1 MEVLQ
6 NFLETS
12 QFPILTAFILGLMT
26 AISPCPLA
34 TNITAIGFIS
44 KDIVSQR
51 KVFINGLVYTLGRA
65 ISYTGI
71 GLLFFFGASQFE
83 FAGFFQE
90 WGEKLL
96 GPLLII
102 IGLFML
108 GVLKIKIPGIG
119 GSLTEVM
126 EKKSN
131 SGFWGVLLLG
141 VVFALAFCPYSGVL
155 YFGMLMP
162 MTISSASGL
171 YLPIF
176 FAIATGIP
184 VIIFAWLIAFS
195 VGSIGNVY
203 NKLKTICYCKTVT
216 GKEIKDAMSKGAKT
230 LKDIQVATG
239 ACTGNKC
246 SELNPSGKCCSDDIK
261 LLLNNSNTSST
272 CCCCS

>member
-1 MEVLQ
+1 
-6 NFLETS
+6 
-12 QFPILTAFILGLMT
+12 MT

-44 KDIVSQR
+44 KDIVSRR

-65 ISYTGI
+65 ISYTTI
-71 GLLFFFGASQFE
+71 GLLFFFGANQFE

-108 GVLKIKIPGIG
+108 DVLKLKIPGIG
-119 GSLTEVM
+119 TLTEKM
-126 EKKSN
+126 ENKTN
-131 SGFWGVLLLG
+131 RGFGRVLLLG
-141 VVFALAFCPYSGVL
+141 IVFALAFCPYSGVL

-171 YLPIF
+171 YLPLF

-184 VIIFAWLIAFS
+184 VIIFAWFIAFS
-195 VGSIGNVY
+195 IGSIGSVY
-203 NKLKTICYCKTVT
+203 NKLKTFELWFRRI
-216 GKEIKDAMSKGAKT
+216 
-230 LKDIQVATG
+230 VAFLFIVVGVYYIIT
-239 ACTGNKC
+239 
-246 SELNPSGKCCSDDIK
+246 IFF
-261 LLLNNSNTSST
+261 
-272 CCCCS
+272 

>member
-1 MEVLQ
+1 MEILQ

-34 TNITAIGFIS
+34 TNITAIGYIS

-51 KVFINGLVYTLGRA
+51 KVFINGLIYTLGRA

-83 FAGFFQE
+83 FSGFLQE

-96 GPLLII
+96 GPIMILI
-102 IGLFML
+102 GGFMM
-108 GVLKIKIPGIG
+108 GWIQIKIPGFS
-119 GSLTEVM
+119 SLNDKVG
-126 EKKSN
+126 EKAKN
-131 SGFWGVLLLG
+131 SYWGVLLLG
-141 VVFALAFCPYSGVL
+141 VLFALAFCPYSGVL
-155 YFGMLMP
+155 YFGMLIP
-162 MTISSASGL
+162 MTIASPSGL
-171 YLPIF
+171 ILPLV

-203 NKLKTICYCKTVT
+203 NKLKTFEWWFRRIIAILFMVVGLYY
-216 GKEIKDAMSKGAKT
+216 IFIMYF
-230 LKDIQVATG
+230 
-239 ACTGNKC
+239 
-246 SELNPSGKCCSDDIK
+246 
-261 LLLNNSNTSST
+261 
-272 CCCCS
+272 

>member
-12 QFPILTAFILGLMT
+12 QFPIFTAFILGLMT

-44 KDIVSQR
+44 KDIVSRR

-65 ISYTGI
+65 ISYTTI
-71 GLLFFFGASQFE
+71 GLLFFFGANQFE

-108 GVLKIKIPGIG
+108 DVLKLKIPGIG
-119 GSLTEVM
+119 TLTEKM
-126 EKKSN
+126 ENKTN
-131 SGFWGVLLLG
+131 RGFGRVLLLG
-141 VVFALAFCPYSGVL
+141 IVFALAFCPYSGVL

-171 YLPIF
+171 YLPLF

-184 VIIFAWLIAFS
+184 VIIFAWFIAFS
-195 VGSIGNVY
+195 IGSIGSVY
-203 NKLKTICYCKTVT
+203 NKLKTFELWFRRI
-216 GKEIKDAMSKGAKT
+216 
-230 LKDIQVATG
+230 VAFLFIVVGVYYIIT
-239 ACTGNKC
+239 
-246 SELNPSGKCCSDDIK
+246 IFF
-261 LLLNNSNTSST
+261 
-272 CCCCS
+272 